1 MTGRT
6 PAVRGSSEISI
17 MADTLPTYI
26 QLQIV
31 TPEREVA
38 EEEVDE
44 VQIPGKEGYLGVLP
58 GHAPLLTELQSGT
71 LEYRQNASRRF
82 VAIHWGFAEVL
93 PDRVI
98 VLAENAER
106 AEDIDIE
113 QAERDRQ
120 QAEEYLKAH
129 SASDVDT
136 GKIRDDLRRAVCRLE
151 TARQM
156 RS

>member
-1 MTGRT
+1 
-6 PAVRGSSEISI
+6 
-17 MADTLPTYI
+17 MAETVPMFI

-44 VQIPGKEGYLGVLP
+44 VSVPGKDGYFGVLP

-71 LEYRQNASRRF
+71 LAYRQNADKRYL
-82 VAIHWGFAEVL
+82 AIHSGFAEVL

-98 VLAENAER
+98 VLANAADR
-106 AEDIDIE
+106 AEDIDVE

-120 QAEEYLKAH
+120 RAEEFLKAH
-129 SASDVDT
+129 AETDADAENA
-136 GKIRDDLRRAVCRLE
+136 RQELRKAICRLE

-156 RS
+156 HS

>member
-1 MTGRT
+1 
-6 PAVRGSSEISI
+6 

-44 VQIPGKEGYLGVLP
+44 VSIPGKEGYLGVLP
-58 GHAPLLTELQSGT
+58 VHAPLLTERQAGT
-71 LEYRQNASRRF
+71 LAYRQEGNKRY
-82 VAIHWGFAEVL
+82 VALLSGFAEVL

-98 VLAENAER
+98 VLADTAER

-120 QAEEYLKAH
+120 QAEEYLKAPAGSDADVE
-129 SASDVDT
+129 SAQ
-136 GKIRDDLRRAVCRLE
+136 KRLRSATCRLE
-151 TARQM
+151 TARQA

>member
-1 MTGRT
+1 
-6 PAVRGSSEISI
+6 
-17 MADTLPTYI
+17 MADTFPAYI

-44 VQIPGKEGYLGVLP
+44 VSIPGKEGYLGVLP
-58 GHAPLLTELQSGT
+58 GHAPLITELQSGT
-71 LEYRQNASRRF
+71 LTYRQNASEHY

-98 VLAENAER
+98 VLAQNAER
-106 AEDIDIE
+106 AEEIDVE
-113 QAERDRQ
+113 KAERDRQ
-120 QAEEYLKAH
+120 RAEEYLK
-129 SASDVDT
+129 SNPESE
-136 GKIRDDLRRAVCRLE
+136 DDIQKAREELGRAECRLE
-151 TARQM
+151 TARHM